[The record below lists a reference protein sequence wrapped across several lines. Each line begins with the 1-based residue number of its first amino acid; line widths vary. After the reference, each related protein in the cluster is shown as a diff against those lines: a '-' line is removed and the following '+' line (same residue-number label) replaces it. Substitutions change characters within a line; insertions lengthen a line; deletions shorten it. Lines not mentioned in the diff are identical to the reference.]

1 VRVTVLAAR
10 PHAKWGELHGLYE
23 STGKPGTPPTITLW
37 MRTARQKRVVAFRT
51 FLRTLLHEMGHH
63 LDYTLLKLGDSL
75 HTQGFYQRESHLF
88 HQLVTDG
95 GPGMATLDEQL
106 ARMER
111 TVNDYAAVVENVSDA
126 QLTKRPD
133 PKNWS
138 AKEVVCHVR
147 DIEESFMMRFLSIM
161 AMDDP
166 KFLPVEPDRWAVER
180 QYQRNDV
187 REALAA
193 LRTRREETLRF
204 LRGLKPEQWERG
216 GIHAT
221 RENDLKDF
229 VELMA
234 WHDDNTDQL
243 KASTAS
249 RDRGIGSR
257 RRAAAGTGRPPAPS
271 RETTLESRRLRSP
284 VSGHGVCKGST
295 RSPQRRPFMTK
306 KLRTR
311 KALTVSL
318 AALAMLLTAGLYAVA
333 QQTMTE
339 ATRDRGAAVTGGT
352 YYMLPATPR
361 NYSMGLA

>member
-1 VRVTVLAAR
+1 MPFAYFERLSRRQQGIYLRSDKITAVPLPGAAALRPLVVELGAALESGDRALTESACQLLANGLGRALGLPPVRVTVLAAR

-23 STGKPGTPPTITLW
+23 STGKPGTPPSITLW

-111 TVNDYAAVVENVSDA
+111 TVNDYAAVVKNVSDA

-187 REALAA
+187 QEALAA

-221 RENDLKDF
+221 RGRMTIKDF

-234 WHDDNTDQL
+234 WHDDNHLDQL
-243 KASTAS
+243 KRAL
-249 RDRGIGSR
+249 DRK
-257 RRAAAGTGRPPAPS
+257 P
-271 RETTLESRRLRSP
+271 
-284 VSGHGVCKGST
+284 
-295 RSPQRRPFMTK
+295 
-306 KLRTR
+306 
-311 KALTVSL
+311 
-318 AALAMLLTAGLYAVA
+318 
-333 QQTMTE
+333 
-339 ATRDRGAAVTGGT
+339 
-352 YYMLPATPR
+352 
-361 NYSMGLA
+361 

>member
-1 VRVTVLAAR
+1 MRMPFAYFERLSRRQQGIYLRSDKITAVPLPGAAALRPLVVELGAALESGDRALTESACQLLAKGLGRALGLPPVRVTVLAAR

-23 STGKPGTPPTITLW
+23 STGKPGQPPTITLW

-63 LDYTLLKLGDSL
+63 LDYTLLRLGDSL

-111 TVNDYAAVVENVSDA
+111 TVNDYAAVVKNVSDA

-166 KFLPVEPDRWAVER
+166 KFLPVEPDRWAVDR

-187 REALAA
+187 QEALAA
-193 LRTRREETLRF
+193 FKTRREETLRF

-221 RENDLKDF
+221 RGRMTLKDF

-234 WHDDNTDQL
+234 WHDDNHLDQL
-243 KASTAS
+243 K
-249 RDRGIGSR
+249 
-257 RRAAAGTGRPPAPS
+257 RALDGKP
-271 RETTLESRRLRSP
+271 
-284 VSGHGVCKGST
+284 
-295 RSPQRRPFMTK
+295 
-306 KLRTR
+306 
-311 KALTVSL
+311 
-318 AALAMLLTAGLYAVA
+318 
-333 QQTMTE
+333 
-339 ATRDRGAAVTGGT
+339 
-352 YYMLPATPR
+352 
-361 NYSMGLA
+361 

>member
-1 VRVTVLAAR
+1 MPFAYFERLSRRQQGIYLRSDKITAVPLPGAAELRPLVVELGAALESGDRALTESACQLLANGLGRALGLPAVRVTVLAAR
-10 PHAKWGELHGLYE
+10 PHARWGELHGLYE
-23 STGKPGTPPTITLW
+23 STGKPGQPPTITLW

-63 LDYTLLKLGDSL
+63 LDYTFLRLGDSL

-111 TVNDYAAVVENVSDA
+111 TVNDYAAAVKNVPDT

-147 DIEESFMMRFLSIM
+147 DIEESFMARFLSIL
-161 AMDDP
+161 AMDEP

-187 REALAA
+187 EEALAA
-193 LRTRREETLRF
+193 FKARREETLRF

-216 GIHAT
+216 GVHAT
-221 RENDLKDF
+221 RGRMTLKDF

-234 WHDDNTDQL
+234 WHDDNHLDQL
-243 KASTAS
+243 K
-249 RDRGIGSR
+249 
-257 RRAAAGTGRPPAPS
+257 RALNG
-271 RETTLESRRLRSP
+271 
-284 VSGHGVCKGST
+284 
-295 RSPQRRPFMTK
+295 
-306 KLRTR
+306 
-311 KALTVSL
+311 KA
-318 AALAMLLTAGLYAVA
+318 
-333 QQTMTE
+333 
-339 ATRDRGAAVTGGT
+339 
-352 YYMLPATPR
+352 
-361 NYSMGLA
+361 

>member
-1 VRVTVLAAR
+1 MRMPFAYFERLSRRQQGIYLRSDKITAVPLSGAAALRPLVVELGAALEGGDRALTESACQLLANGLGRALGLPPVRVTVLAAR

-23 STGKPGTPPTITLW
+23 STGKPGQPPTITLW

-111 TVNDYAAVVENVSDA
+111 TVNDYAAVVKNVSDA

-166 KFLPVEPDRWAVER
+166 KFLPVEPDRWAVDR

-187 REALAA
+187 QEALAA
-193 LRTRREETLRF
+193 FKTRREETLRF
-204 LRGLKPEQWERG
+204 LRGLKAEQWERG

-221 RENDLKDF
+221 RGRMTLKDF

-234 WHDDNTDQL
+234 WHDDNHLDQL
-243 KASTAS
+243 K
-249 RDRGIGSR
+249 
-257 RRAAAGTGRPPAPS
+257 RALDGKP
-271 RETTLESRRLRSP
+271 
-284 VSGHGVCKGST
+284 
-295 RSPQRRPFMTK
+295 
-306 KLRTR
+306 
-311 KALTVSL
+311 
-318 AALAMLLTAGLYAVA
+318 
-333 QQTMTE
+333 
-339 ATRDRGAAVTGGT
+339 
-352 YYMLPATPR
+352 
-361 NYSMGLA
+361 

>member
-1 VRVTVLAAR
+1 MPFAYFERLSRRQQGIYLRSDKITAVPLPGAVALRPLVVELGAALESGDRALTESACQLLANGLGRALGLPAVRVTVLAAR

-23 STGKPGTPPTITLW
+23 STGKPGRPPTITLW

-63 LDYTLLKLGDSL
+63 LDYTLLRLGDSL

-111 TVNDYAAVVENVSDA
+111 TVNDYAAVVKKVSDA

-147 DIEESFMMRFLSIM
+147 DIEESFMTRFLSIM

-187 REALAA
+187 QEALAA
-193 LRTRREETLRF
+193 FKTRREETLRF
-204 LRGLKPEQWERG
+204 FRGLKPEQWERG

-221 RENDLKDF
+221 RGRMTLKDF

-234 WHDDNTDQL
+234 WHDDNHLDQL
-243 KASTAS
+243 K
-249 RDRGIGSR
+249 
-257 RRAAAGTGRPPAPS
+257 RALDG
-271 RETTLESRRLRSP
+271 
-284 VSGHGVCKGST
+284 
-295 RSPQRRPFMTK
+295 
-306 KLRTR
+306 
-311 KALTVSL
+311 KA
-318 AALAMLLTAGLYAVA
+318 
-333 QQTMTE
+333 
-339 ATRDRGAAVTGGT
+339 
-352 YYMLPATPR
+352 
-361 NYSMGLA
+361 

>member
-1 VRVTVLAAR
+1 MRMPFAYFERLSRRQQGIYLRSDKITAVPLPGADVLRPLVVELGAALESGDRALTESACQLLANGLGRALGLPPVRVTVLAAR

-23 STGKPGTPPTITLW
+23 STGKLGAPPTITLW

-111 TVNDYAAVVENVSDA
+111 TVNDYAAVVKNVSDA

-147 DIEESFMMRFLSIM
+147 DTEESFMMRFLSIM
-161 AMDDP
+161 AMNDP

-187 REALAA
+187 QEALAA
-193 LRTRREETLRF
+193 LKTRREETLRF
-204 LRGLKPEQWERG
+204 FRGLKLEQWERG

-221 RENDLKDF
+221 RGRMTLKDF

-234 WHDDNTDQL
+234 WHDDNHLDQL
-243 KASTAS
+243 K
-249 RDRGIGSR
+249 
-257 RRAAAGTGRPPAPS
+257 RALDGKP
-271 RETTLESRRLRSP
+271 
-284 VSGHGVCKGST
+284 
-295 RSPQRRPFMTK
+295 
-306 KLRTR
+306 
-311 KALTVSL
+311 
-318 AALAMLLTAGLYAVA
+318 
-333 QQTMTE
+333 
-339 ATRDRGAAVTGGT
+339 
-352 YYMLPATPR
+352 
-361 NYSMGLA
+361 